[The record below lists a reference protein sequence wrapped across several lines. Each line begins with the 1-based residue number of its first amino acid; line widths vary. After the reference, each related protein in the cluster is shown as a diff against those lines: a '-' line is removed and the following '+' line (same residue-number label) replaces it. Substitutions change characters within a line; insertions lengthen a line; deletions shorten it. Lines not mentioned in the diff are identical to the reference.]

1 MRKGGA
7 GGQLSYA
14 AFSAACL
21 SGGGGGDVT
30 LSGTDG
36 SSHKGNAF
44 RFQAFANSNISVS
57 IDNAGTMTIGAFY
70 I

>member
-7 GGQLSYA
+7 GGQISYA

-21 SGGGGGDVT
+21 SGGGGGEVT

-36 SSHKGNAF
+36 SSHRGNAF
-44 RFQAFANSNISVS
+44 RFQSFANSNISVS
-57 IDNAGTMTIGAFY
+57 IDNAGTMTIGAY
-70 I
+70 YV